1 MNNQTLHPSDA
12 AVNPAAFDSPRARS
26 LAFFKNRK
34 REANRWGNWHRESAS
49 NHLVFNGGWYID
61 LGDLTNGTDAFHA
74 MADFAKFATTADD
87 IADLG
92 RAIRKTIPG
101 VLS

>member
-1 MNNQTLHPSDA
+1 LDNQPLHISASD
-12 AVNPAAFDSPRARS
+12 VNQKSFKSTGARS

-34 REANRWGNWHRESAS
+34 REANRWGNWHRDSATNS
-49 NHLVFNGGWYID
+49 LIFNGGWCVD
-61 LGDLTNGTDAFHA
+61 LGDLTNGAEAFHA

-92 RAIRKTIPG
+92 RALRKTIPG